1 MAGLIELFVSVNNV
15 LCIKSKTAHFVYM
28 YVIMYWFSCSLKS
41 KSINFFLINLSTQ
54 IEVPVRVEV
63 LVVVEVP
70 IIVKERNI

>member
-1 MAGLIELFVSVNNV
+1 
-15 LCIKSKTAHFVYM
+15 M

-70 IIVKERNI
+70 IKVKERNIQHSGFVFTIL

>member
-1 MAGLIELFVSVNNV
+1 MAGLIELFVNVNNV
-15 LCIKSKTAHFVYM
+15 LCIKSKTAHFV